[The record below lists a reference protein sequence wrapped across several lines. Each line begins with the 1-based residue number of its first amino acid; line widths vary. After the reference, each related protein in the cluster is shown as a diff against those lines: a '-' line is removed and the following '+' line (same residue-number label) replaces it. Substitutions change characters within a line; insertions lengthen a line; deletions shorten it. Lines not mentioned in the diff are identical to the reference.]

1 MYETLKNEY
10 PNPNCIKFSGSTTFG
25 KDFVSDPKQGNSNI
39 HIFTEETLEFLK
51 YSYFKFWKLY
61 LHLNTT
67 AECLLIFGTSCQ
79 LKYNLSKALVLEN
92 WTETA
97 KSDAELW

>member
-1 MYETLKNEY
+1 MYKTLKNEH

-51 YSYFKFWKLY
+51 YSYFKF
-61 LHLNTT
+61 
-67 AECLLIFGTSCQ
+67 
-79 LKYNLSKALVLEN
+79 
-92 WTETA
+92 
-97 KSDAELW
+97 